1 MLIYRTALRQLE
13 SVGECYFPFILPFYF
28 PLLFLNLSL
37 FFADLRKAVPK
48 CRWAKEKQASWQT
61 KCVVSGWVLVI
72 KTEVC
77 WLRVCWYIKWNEIL
91 LSETMKLLKKK
102 ICKLLRFP
110 HVRVKWKGDFPPS
123 ISAFYQRQVSRIIS
137 FNKYFTAWL
146 IAPSTFW
153 IPVATGGPESLT
165 PK

>member
-1 MLIYRTALRQLE
+1 MLFSFHPA
-13 SVGECYFPFILPFYF
+13 
-28 PLLFLNLSL
+28 LLFSPA
-37 FFADLRKAVPK
+37 FPEPFPIFCWFEKGS
-48 CRWAKEKQASWQT
+48 AKMPLGKGKTSKLANKMRGEW
-61 KCVVSGWVLVI
+61 VGRWVLVI

-77 WLRVCWYIKWNEIL
+77 WLRECWYIKWNEIL

-123 ISAFYQRQVSRIIS
+123 ISAFYQRQVSTIIS